1 MQTYM
6 QHWCVQIVF
15 MDDGMAMG
23 RFEIGDEDFLLDGRP
38 HRIIAGALHYFRVH
52 PGQWADRIRAAK
64 EMGLNAIETYVAW
77 NEHAPRR
84 GEFRTDGR
92 LDLQRFL
99 GLVQAAGMH
108 AIVRPGPFICAE
120 WDNGGLPGWLTT
132 ECGTA
137 IRRSDSQYLDAVRQ
151 YLAQLLPVLAPLQV
165 DRGGPVILMQ
175 IENEYGA
182 YGSDAGYLETLT
194 RWTREGGITIPLTT
208 IDQPTDS
215 MLAAGGLPGLHKT
228 ASFGSNA
235 AERLATL
242 RRHQPTG
249 PLMCAEFWDGWFDHW
264 GTRHHTTSAAD
275 AAEELDAILRAG
287 ASVSIYMFHGGTNF
301 GFTNGANHKG
311 YYEPT
316 TTSYDYDAPLSEDGH
331 TTAKYAA
338 FRDVIAR
345 YSAVPARTR
354 ENPTPSPEFTSPF
367 DRETRILEAIAEG
380 PWQRFESV
388 PTMDDLGAYRGF
400 ALYRVAV
407 PSGGRLLF
415 REVRDRAQVFAD
427 GVPIGTLEREHGD
440 TGIELPR
447 GTSVVEV
454 LVEDEG
460 RVNYGP
466 RIGERKGLI
475 GPATLD
481 GHALAAWSAMPVPL
495 DDPSKLLQHSPSDA
509 SEGLGP
515 VLAASTFALAEQTDL
530 HLSTTDLGKGV
541 AWLNG
546 WPLGRFWSRGP
557 QRTLFVPAPATRA
570 GLNELTVLSLNG
582 SPISD
587 ARWVG
592 TADLGPLES

>member
-1 MQTYM
+1 
-6 QHWCVQIVF
+6 
-15 MDDGMAMG
+15 MAS
-23 RFEIGDEDFLLDGRP
+23 FEIGDEDFLLDGEP
-38 HRIIAGALHYFRVH
+38 YRIIAGALHYFRVH
-52 PGQWADRIRAAK
+52 PGQWADRIQAAK
-64 EMGLNAIETYVAW
+64 EMGLNTIETYVAW

-84 GEFRTDGR
+84 GEFRTDGP
-92 LDLQRFL
+92 LDLEHFL
-99 GLVQAAGMH
+99 RLVQEAGLH

-120 WDNGGLPGWLTT
+120 WDNGGLPGWLTAM
-132 ECGTA
+132 CGTD
-137 IRRSDSQYLDAVRQ
+137 IRKSDARYLDAVRD
-151 YLAQLLPVLAPLQV
+151 YFEQLLPVLAPLQI

-182 YGSDAGYLETLT
+182 YGSDADYLETLT
-194 RWTREGGITIPLTT
+194 RWTREAGITVPLTT

-215 MLAAGGLPGLHKT
+215 MLTAGGLPGLHKT

-264 GTRHHTTSAAD
+264 GGRHHTTSAAD
-275 AAEELDAILRAG
+275 AAAELDAILAAG
-287 ASVSIYMFHGGTNF
+287 ASVNIYMFHGGTNF

-316 TTSYDYDAPLSEDGH
+316 TTSYDYDAPLSEDGR

-345 YSAVPARTR
+345 YTAVPGITR
-354 ENPTPSPEFTSPF
+354 EDPPASPSFTSPF
-367 DRETRILEAIAEG
+367 EQETRILEAVADG
-380 PWQRFESV
+380 PWQRFTSV
-388 PTMDDLGAYRGF
+388 PSMDDLNAYRGF
-400 ALYRVAV
+400 ALYRAAVAG
-407 PSGGRLLF
+407 GGRLRF
-415 REVRDRAQVFAD
+415 REVRDRAQIFAD

-440 TGIELPR
+440 TGIELPS
-447 GTSVVEV
+447 GTSDVQI

-475 GPATLD
+475 GPAMLD
-481 GHALAAWSAMPVPL
+481 GREVTGWSAVPVPL
-495 DDPSKLLQHSPSDA
+495 DDPSALSRRSA
-509 SEGLGP
+509 STSSRALGP
-515 VLAASTFALAEQTDL
+515 VLASSTFTLNEPSDL

-557 QRTLFVPAPATRA
+557 QRTLFVPSPATRA
-570 GLNELTVLSLNG
+570 GLNELIVLSLSG
-582 SPISD
+582 SPASD
-587 ARWVG
+587 ARWVDV
-592 TADLGPLES
+592 ADLGPLES

>member
-1 MQTYM
+1 
-6 QHWCVQIVF
+6 
-15 MDDGMAMG
+15 MG
-23 RFEIGDEDFLLDGRP
+23 RFEIGDEDFLLDGKP
-38 HRIIAGALHYFRVH
+38 YRIIAGALHYFRVH
-52 PGQWADRIRAAK
+52 PGQWADRIQAAK
-64 EMGLNAIETYVAW
+64 EMGLNTIETYVAW
-77 NEHAPRR
+77 NEHAPSR
-84 GEFRTDGR
+84 GEFQTSDR

-99 GLVQAAGMH
+99 RLVQAADMH

-120 WDNGGLPGWLTT
+120 WDNGGLPGWLTAET
-132 ECGTA
+132 GTA
-137 IRRSDSQYLDAVRQ
+137 IRGSDSRYLDAVRQ
-151 YLAQLLPVLAPLQV
+151 YLEQLLPVLAPLQI

-182 YGSDAGYLETLT
+182 YGSDIGYLEALT
-194 RWTREGGITIPLTT
+194 RWTREAGITIPLTT

-235 AERLATL
+235 AVRLATL

-275 AAEELDAILRAG
+275 AARELDAILLAG

-331 TTAKYAA
+331 TTAKYTA
-338 FRDVIAR
+338 FRDVIAK
-345 YSAVPARTR
+345 YADVPAITR
-354 ENPTPSPEFTSPF
+354 ENPSPSPRFTSTF
-367 DRETRILEAIAEG
+367 HRETRILEAVHHG
-380 PWQRFESV
+380 PSQRFHSL
-388 PTMDDLGAYRGF
+388 PTMDDLGIYRGF
-400 ALYRVAV
+400 SLYRAAA
-407 PSGGRLLF
+407 PGCGRLLF

-427 GVPIGTLEREHGD
+427 GLPIGTLEREHGD
-440 TGIELPR
+440 TSIELPS

-475 GPATLD
+475 GPAMLD
-481 GHALAAWSAMPVPL
+481 GEELVDWLVIPVPL
-495 DDPSKLLQHSPSDA
+495 DDPEQLLRRSPSDGSQA
-509 SEGLGP
+509 LGP
-515 VLAASTFALAEQTDL
+515 VLAGSTFSLAEQTDL
-530 HLSTTDLGKGV
+530 HVSTMNLGKGV

-557 QRTLFVPAPATRA
+557 QQTLFVPAPATRV
-570 GLNELTVLSLNG
+570 GLNELIVLSLNG
-582 SPISD
+582 SPVFD
-587 ARWVG
+587 AQWVE